1 MEGELMPA
9 VGFRCFNQNIKFED
23 CLKECPFS
31 DKFPSGRCLSKRTLR
46 FIAEQREWKG
56 TPSTTQLLK
65 GTREAV
71 FEIIYPYYID
81 PQGAIFRIIGTK
93 GHGLL
98 DQYTGDNELGEI
110 RIKDEISSGAF
121 DFYDDGILFDTKT
134 SGSYKIRKAMG
145 LYSVDVPTGETYK
158 TGAKKGQ
165 IKTRKEWLDG
175 GYRNCLDW
183 QIQLNDYRI
192 KLESCGF
199 PVKQMF
205 IEALARDGGLRAATS
220 NGVEQNGTLIPIG
233 RIPDR
238 HIKAYMQTKRDR
250 LINALDTGSIP
261 PKCKRRETWNLRKC
275 EGYCNVSE
283 HCKLADEVRLVI

>member
-1 MEGELMPA
+1 MPA

-46 FIAEQREWKG
+46 FIAEQREWSG
-56 TPSTTQLLK
+56 VPSTTQLLK

-71 FEIIYPYYID
+71 FEIQFPFYID
-81 PQGAIFRIIGTK
+81 PQQAIFRIIGTK

-98 DQYTGDNELGEI
+98 DQYTDANELGEI

-121 DFYDDGILFDTKT
+121 DFYDSETGDLYDTKT

-145 LYSVDVPTGETYK
+145 LYSLDIPTGELYK
-158 TGAKKGQ
+158 SGPKKGQ
-165 IKTRKEWLDG
+165 VKTRKEWFDG

-199 PVKQMF
+199 PVRKMF
-205 IEALARDGGLRAATS
+205 IEALARDGGLRAAAT
-220 NGVEQNGTLIPIG
+220 NGVEMNGTLIPINH
-233 RIPDR
+233 IPDR
-238 HIKAYMQTKRDR
+238 HIKAYMKAKRDR
-250 LINALDTGSIP
+250 LIEALDKGLIP
-261 PKCKRRETWNLRKC
+261 PRCR
-275 EGYCNVSE
+275 
-283 HCKLADEVRLVI
+283 